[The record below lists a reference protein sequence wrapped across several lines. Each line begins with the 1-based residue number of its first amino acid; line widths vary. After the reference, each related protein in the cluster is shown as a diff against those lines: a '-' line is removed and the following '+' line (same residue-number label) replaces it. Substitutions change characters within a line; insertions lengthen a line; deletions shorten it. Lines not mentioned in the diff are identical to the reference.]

1 MIPYTLV
8 RSNRKTISIVVK
20 PNGEVE
26 VRCPKKC
33 SKREAEAFV
42 ASKENW
48 IRKHL
53 DAMAPLPAPFT
64 DGEIAELTAKAKAWF
79 PQRTAHWAARMGLRY
94 GRITVRH
101 QRGCWGSCSAK
112 GNLNFNCV
120 LMLAPT
126 EIADY
131 VIVHELCHLV
141 HPDHSK
147 AFWALVESTMPGCA
161 AHRRWLR
168 DHSRELIGRIP

>member
-1 MIPYTLV
+1 MEYEIV
-8 RSNRKTISIVVK
+8 RSRRKTVAIQITQDKQVL
-20 PNGEVE
+20 
-26 VRCPKKC
+26 VRCPMRAKE
-33 SKREAEAFV
+33 SELRQFV
-42 ASKENW
+42 QSKEHW

-101 QRGCWGSCSAK
+101 QRSCWGSCSAK